1 MSRMGNFMRQLKKSA
16 SQFLTNPKVPP
27 TVRLRGRIFLPACPY
42 LSFDVS
48 DKIASVRLIQAG
60 RRLLL
65 RQFLPPHEL
74 KQVNTKGFA
83 EFLMQTLNIS
93 KRIPENFSSVLLQ
106 SSRDKSNLL
115 SVLNNEFQNKATA
128 LKLLGSCQEG
138 VCHPVHIADLAGVNV
153 DVLGE
158 VKIKVDTYIGFR
170 L

>member
-1 MSRMGNFMRQLKKSA
+1 MRHPGTG
-16 SQFLTNPKVPP
+16 F
-27 TVRLRGRIFLPACPY
+27 IFHFFHFQVFFSLVCDFSPY

-106 SSRDKSNLL
+106 SSRDQSNLL

-158 VKIKVDTYIGFR
+158 VKIKVQDPSAKLDTYLGLR